1 MVLCE
6 RLKPFSMDNFEI
18 TAEVF
23 KEPKVFKDFDD
34 RYIFV
39 MRNLNGNVITAM
51 TYQTTDRE
59 DAQTKFRKDVKEWFE
74 KYPK

>member
-23 KEPKVFKDFDD
+23 KELTD
-34 RYIFV
+34 RFIFV
-39 MRNLNGNVITAM
+39 MRDLNGNVITAM

>member
-23 KEPKVFKDFDD
+23 KELDKRF
-34 RYIFV
+34 IFV
-39 MRNLNGNVITAM
+39 MRDLNGNVITAM
-51 TYQTTDRE
+51 TYQTTNRE
-59 DAQTKFRKDVKEWFE
+59 TAQTQFRIDVEEWFE

>member
-1 MVLCE
+1 MTLTE

-23 KEPKVFKDFDD
+23 KELTD
-34 RYIFV
+34 RFIFV
-39 MRNLNGNVITAM
+39 MRDLNGNVITAM
-51 TYQTTDRE
+51 TYQTTNRE
-59 DAQTKFRKDVKEWFE
+59 EAQTKFREDVKDWFE